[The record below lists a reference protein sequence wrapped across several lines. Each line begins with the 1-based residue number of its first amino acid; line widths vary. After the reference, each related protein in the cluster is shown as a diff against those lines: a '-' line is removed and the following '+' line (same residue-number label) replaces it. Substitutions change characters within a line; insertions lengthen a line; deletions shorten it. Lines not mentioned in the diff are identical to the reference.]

1 MWTRPPEID
10 MDDRRDDQARRFE
23 QAHAPW
29 LHELRNVVNTAGV
42 TVSLARR
49 MIDHDDPE
57 SAKEMLSMAEQAWAS
72 CRALLAEARPPAT
85 AIPAKRPVRPPGA
98 GARSRR
104 APRPHR

>member
-1 MWTRPPEID
+1 
-10 MDDRRDDQARRFE
+10 MDDPRNDQARRFE

-49 MIDHDDPE
+49 MMDHDDPE

-72 CRALLAEARPPAT
+72 CRALLAEARPSTP
-85 AIPAKRPVRPPGA
+85 RGPVRRPHRSPGDA
-98 GARSRR
+98 ARSRR
-104 APRPHR
+104 APHR

>member
-1 MWTRPPEID
+1 
-10 MDDRRDDQARRFE
+10 MDDRHTDQARRFE

-49 MIDHDDPE
+49 MIDHDDLE

-72 CRALLAEARPPAT
+72 CRALLAEARPRPT
-85 AIPAKRPVRPPGA
+85 AASLGRARSPRAVA
-98 GARSRR
+98 ARSRR